1 MSRKTTCLDNASIG
15 SFFHIMKV
23 EMMDT
28 HYNKKANLIR
38 SMTEWI
44 DFYNNRRIKTKLN
57 GKSPVGYQELSVAK
71 AA

>member
-1 MSRKTTCLDNASIG
+1 
-15 SFFHIMKV
+15 
-23 EMMDT
+23 MMDT

-38 SMTEWI
+38 LMTEWI